1 MPFLTM
7 QKYLILTLRLYRW
20 NSQSLA
26 DMAQLT
32 HNSSF
37 DASNIQAFRKQ
48 LKAAA
53 EKNPD
58 MPNITL
64 NDMILYAVAKTLKK
78 HPDLNAHFMGDC
90 IRHFNHVHLGMAVD
104 TPRGLLVPTIFNAD
118 TMTLSELAAEA
129 KRVAKEAQ
137 SGNIS
142 PDLLQGASFTV
153 SNLGMFGVETFTPVI
168 NPPQTGILGV
178 DCIVER
184 VRTVG
189 GEIKTY
195 PAMSLSL
202 TYDHRALDGAP
213 ASRFLQDVCRA
224 LENFTTLLI

>member
-1 MPFLTM
+1 MHA
-7 QKYLILTLRLYRW
+7 
-20 NSQSLA
+20 SLN

-37 DASNIQAFRKQ
+37 NASSIQAFRKQ

-53 EKNPD
+53 EKDPTL
-58 MPNITL
+58 PNITL
-64 NDMILYAVAKTLKK
+64 NDMVMFAVAKTLKK
-78 HPDLNAHFMGDC
+78 HPDLNAHFLGDK
-90 IRHFNHVHLGMAVD
+90 IRNFSGVHLGMAVD

-118 TMTLSELAAEA
+118 KMSLSELAKAAKQLAAEA
-129 KRVAKEAQ
+129 QAG
-137 SGNIS
+137 SIS
-142 PDLLQGASFTV
+142 PDKLSGASFTV
-153 SNLGMFGVETFTPVI
+153 SNLGMFGIESFTPVI

-184 VRTVG
+184 VKTVN

-195 PAMSLSL
+195 PAMGLSL

-213 ASRFLQDVCRA
+213 ASRFLQDLCRA
-224 LENFTTLLI
+224 LENFSTLLI